1 MHDRKGL
8 SNMNCCSELK
18 DVRNLESVST
28 KDLVEELKQ
37 RDGVET
43 TIAEP
48 YVDAEIKV
56 NGPATILTITD

>member
-1 MHDRKGL
+1 
-8 SNMNCCSELK
+8 MNCCSELK

-43 TIAEP
+43 TIAVP